1 MDRAPTWSKVKF
13 SFLEK
18 IVPPKVGQVVRS
30 FREVGLGG

>member
-18 IVPPKVGQVVRS
+18 NTKVVRS
-30 FREVGLGG
+30 FNREVGFREV